1 MAQELPYELQELICG
16 HLEASSLLSYSLT
29 CRRFRSIALQTIFS
43 RVELRY
49 PRPGRHTHGRTED
62 LLEIL
67 PKSTD
72 ICEAVRTVSL
82 LDARRVQDRDAP
94 PDMWRDESL
103 LSVLGYLKNI
113 QCFIMDNTSY
123 ATAAWDLMP
132 LVMQDALTNIFHSNS
147 LTSLFLCRVSD
158 LPLSVLDGCG
168 ALENLIL
175 ISVWFQKEELSAVP
189 GGLQRP
195 RNHLKSLH
203 IDSLADFRMFSTWIT
218 SSTCGLS
225 ISKLEELLLL
235 VVKFEDNVD
244 VNRILRSCASTLQ
257 VFCFQP
263 AFVYKFADVDDGV
276 PSVPINSTMLTSL
289 RILRVRFQSTMP
301 IVSRDM
307 NILSSPTCLSWILH
321 FFSQLSNKNTITEIS
336 LKFNLVS
343 FTIHNPLTG
352 AAAESWRR
360 LGTLLAPHVARSLR
374 RFTFIMSTGLI
385 DAAGHLEE
393 DINQS
398 LSDLKEANVLNV
410 VMTETVQGFLSTDDR
425 SLPMKGKGQSMM

>member
-1 MAQELPYELQELICG
+1 MAQELPYELQELICS

-62 LLEIL
+62 LLKIL

-94 PDMWRDESL
+94 LDMWRDESL
-103 LSVLGYLKNI
+103 LSVLGHLKNI
-113 QCFIMDNTSY
+113 QCFIMDNTAY
-123 ATAAWDLMP
+123 ASVAWYLIP

-147 LTSLFLCRVSD
+147 LTGLFLCGVSD

-175 ISVWFQKEELSAVP
+175 ISVWFRKEELSAAP

-225 ISKLEELLLL
+225 VSKLEELLLL
-235 VVKFEDNVD
+235 VIEFEDNID
-244 VNRILRSCASTLQ
+244 VNRILRTCASTLQ

-263 AFVYKFADVDDGV
+263 TFVYNMDDDV
-276 PSVPINSTMLTSL
+276 PSVPINLTMLTSL
-289 RILRVRFQSTMP
+289 RILRVRFQSHMP
-301 IVSRDM
+301 FNSRDM
-307 NILSSPTCLSWILH
+307 NILSSPTCLLWILH
-321 FFSQLSNKNTITEIS
+321 FFSQLSNKNAITEIS
-336 LKFNLVS
+336 LKFNLIS
-343 FTIHNPLTG
+343 FSIHNPLTA
-352 AAAESWRR
+352 AAAEMWRR
-360 LGTLLAPHVARSLR
+360 LDTLLAPHVARSLR
-374 RFTFIMSTGLI
+374 RFTFIMSTNGI
-385 DAAGHLEE
+385 DATDHLEE
-393 DINQS
+393 DIKQS
-398 LSDLKEANVLNV
+398 LSGLKEANVLNV
-410 VMTETVQGFLSTDDR
+410 VLTETIQGFLSTDDR
-425 SLPMKGKGQSMM
+425 SLPTKGHGKMM